1 MIYNNP
7 EGIKD
12 WIKDHF
18 SDYDKS
24 RFDLY
29 MKEKKAYEDGIA
41 KFDVMQYDLP
51 PELKI
56 ALRHESGLMEVARQ
70 LGFLFEYC
78 YHAYRQIELV
88 FNNFF
93 ELSPGRNAV
102 GDYLLGT
109 DESVLNL
116 HYSGNYRND
125 QIQLQAIAN
134 RAVQNIVNYI
144 RPTNSSH
151 SFNKFNLVRKVNNY
165 KLNNSNRWVSQSSPI
180 KLFFKDKERL
190 YKSTMFYNPFNP
202 NYNKSNPAKAFSWPN
217 LNAFEIVNHSRN
229 KYAHLGIE
237 NSDLESVYNDSRL
250 GLTITKQEQ
259 IFINDPTSILQS
271 DYIERYV
278 NMVVGLYSE
287 LHKVNYDL
295 NVFHT

>member
-1 MIYNNP
+1 MS
-7 EGIKD
+7 ETEDLKE
-12 WIKDHF
+12 WIKIHF

-29 MKEKKAYEDGIA
+29 LKEKKAYNDGIA
-41 KFDVMQYDLP
+41 TFDSMQYELP

-56 ALRHESGLMEVARQ
+56 ELRHESGLMEVARQ
-70 LGFLFEYC
+70 RGFLFEYG

-88 FNNFF
+88 FTNFF
-93 ELSPGRNAV
+93 EVSPGRNAV
-102 GDYLLGT
+102 GEYLLGT

-116 HYSGNYRND
+116 HYSENHRND
-125 QIQLQAIAN
+125 QIQLQAIVN
-134 RAVQNIVNYI
+134 TAVQNIVNYI
-144 RPTNSSH
+144 QPTHSSYA
-151 SFNKFNLVRKVNNY
+151 FNKFNLVRKVNNY
-165 KLNNSNRWVSQSSPI
+165 RLINSNRWVFEEKPI
-180 KLFFKDKERL
+180 RLFFKDKERL
-190 YKSTMFYNPFNP
+190 YKSAMFYNPFNP
-202 NYNKSNPAKAFSWPN
+202 NDNKSNPAKVFSWPN

-237 NSDLESVYNDSRL
+237 NSDIESVYNDSRL
-250 GLTITKQEQ
+250 RLTITNQEQ
-259 IFINDPTSILQS
+259 NFINDPASILQS
-271 DYIERYV
+271 DYIERYI